1 MLRKTIVSGK
11 FYVGKN
17 REAAC
22 SFQFL
27 NEKAAISAALFTF
40 LEAAT
45 RFLKLSN
52 VLLEA
57 LV

>member
-52 VLLEA
+52 V
-57 LV
+57 